1 MARKPSLRV
10 TNGQFIRDV
19 FWFSTFTKL
28 LLFSAYKST
37 DFEVHRN
44 WLAIT
49 HQLPVAQWYRES
61 TSQWTLDYPPFFA
74 WFEWVLS
81 WFATWFD
88 SGMLVLQATP
98 YESPACT
105 FYQRLTVLVT
115 EQCLLYALVRYTWGR
130 KVFRDTHM
138 GRVITLLTFLNPGF
152 YLVDHIHFQYN
163 AAMYGLL
170 VLSIALMSEQR
181 PLWAGM
187 VFSVLLNFKHIYAY
201 VAPAY
206 FVYLLSGYCLGRD
219 PVLALRKRTPSPW
232 LETGWRLAKLGSL
245 VSLVFAVSLGP
256 FLYTNQLSQLI
267 TRLFP
272 FKRGLCHALWAPNF
286 WALYSVG
293 DRLLYHIVR
302 SLGIWAQVKPTAS
315 MTRGIVGDV
324 VFAVLPD
331 ISPRATFILTVLVQ
345 LPGLVYL
352 FRYPSRTNFIKCIVL
367 SGFASFLFGWHV
379 HEKAYLLIVVPMALL
394 LTSGDINLGRIFFL
408 LNLAGV
414 YGLFPLLHQ
423 PMETPLKLSITLL
436 WVFGARYGLKLDS
449 SPASPTA
456 ESSGSS
462 CNTNWSWVV
471 EGWYMWGFICL
482 QAYLGIIHSWVLG
495 DNPSFEFLP
504 ILLTACYSAVGMV
517 YVWVRFYIWFF
528 LS

>member
-1 MARKPSLRV
+1 MARKPSLQS

-28 LLFSAYKST
+28 LLFATYKST

-49 HQLPVAQWYRES
+49 HQLPVAQWYQEA

-74 WFEWVLS
+74 WFERVLS

-88 SGMLVLQATP
+88 SGMLTLQATP
-98 YESPACT
+98 YESLPCT

-130 KVFRDTHM
+130 KIFRDTHM
-138 GRVITLLTFLNPGF
+138 GRVITLLAFLNPGF

-170 VLSIALMSEQR
+170 VLSITLMSERR

-187 VFSVLLNFKHIYAY
+187 MFSVLLNFKHIYAY

-219 PVLALRKRTPSPW
+219 PVLAPIKRTPTSW
-232 LETGWRLAKLGSL
+232 LESSWRLAKLGSL
-245 VSLVFAVSLGP
+245 VLLVFTFSLGP
-256 FLYTNQLSQLI
+256 FVYTNQLPQLV

-286 WALYSVG
+286 WALYSVC
-293 DRLLYHIVR
+293 DRMLYHIVR
-302 SLGIWAQVKPTAS
+302 VLGIWTHVQPTAS

-331 ISPRATFILTVLVQ
+331 ISPRMTFILTVLVQ
-345 LPGLVYL
+345 LPGQVYL
-352 FRYPSRTNFIKCIVL
+352 FRYPSRTNFIKCVVL

-394 LTSGDINLGRIFFL
+394 LTSGDMQLGRIFYL
-408 LNLAGV
+408 LNLAGM

-423 PMETPLKLSITLL
+423 PMETPIKYSIAVL
-436 WVFGARYGLKLDS
+436 WSFGAYYGLKLDS
-449 SPASPTA
+449 SST
-456 ESSGSS
+456 S
-462 CNTNWSWVV
+462 
-471 EGWYMWGFICL
+471 
-482 QAYLGIIHSWVLG
+482 
-495 DNPSFEFLP
+495 
-504 ILLTACYSAVGMV
+504 LTAGASESRYDTDWPSMLEV
-517 YVWVRFYIWFF
+517 
-528 LS
+528 